1 MESIVCKCVDQI
13 KNELMKHEILEY
25 IYYYVNED
33 ELHYW
38 YYIDDVE
45 SFIDY
50 IKTLINQ
57 NKIQNLMEL
66 CGI

>member
-1 MESIVCKCVDQI
+1 MESIVCKYVDQI
-13 KNELMKHEILEY
+13 KDELTRHEILEY
-25 IYYYVNED
+25 IFYYVNDD
-33 ELHYW
+33 ELNYW

-50 IKTLINQ
+50 IKTLIDQ